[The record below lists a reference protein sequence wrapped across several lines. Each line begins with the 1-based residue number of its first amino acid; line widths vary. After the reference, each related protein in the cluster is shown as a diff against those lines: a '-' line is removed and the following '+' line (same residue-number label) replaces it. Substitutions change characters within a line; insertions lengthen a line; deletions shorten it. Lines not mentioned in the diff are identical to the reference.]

1 MDVKMLAALMRSQ
14 LTSSLFSES
23 SSTEGAGSEFTML
36 LSQVIAQSAGQK
48 APGTTDTTNTT
59 SNTLESLS
67 MKLPYS
73 LRTPEMRSNPLGR
86 VSNPTEFD
94 SMIEKTAMKHGVDPA
109 LVRAVVRQ
117 ESGFNPY
124 ATSPVGAGGLMQ
136 LMPAT
141 ARGLGV
147 SNVYDPA
154 QNLDGGVRYLK
165 QMLNKYDG
173 NVSLALAAYNAGP
186 GNVDKY
192 GGIPPFRETRNYV
205 SKIMSSMA

>member
-1 MDVKMLAALMRSQ
+1 MDVKLLSALMRSQ
-14 LTSSLFSES
+14 LSTSLFSDS
-23 SSTEGAGSEFTML
+23 ASTGEADGEFTML
-36 LSQVIAQSAGQK
+36 LSQVLAQTASK
-48 APGTTDTTNTT
+48 T
-59 SNTLESLS
+59 SGKTGMQPNANTLESLT

-73 LRTPEMRSNPLGR
+73 LRMPDMRTNPLGR
-86 VSNPTEFD
+86 TGSPTEFD
-94 SMIEKTAMKHGVDPA
+94 DLIEQTARKHGVDSS

-117 ESGFNPY
+117 ESGFNAL

-147 SNVYDPA
+147 TNVYDPA

-173 NVSLALAAYNAGP
+173 DVSLALAAYNAGP

-205 SKIMSSMA
+205 SKIMSTLA

>member
-1 MDVKMLAALMRSQ
+1 MDVKLLAALMRSQ
-14 LTSSLFSES
+14 LSTSLFADNA
-23 SSTEGAGSEFTML
+23 STGGADGEFTML
-36 LSQVIAQSAGQK
+36 LSQVLAQSAASK
-48 APGTTDTTNTT
+48 TSGTTGVASNT
-59 SNTLESLS
+59 NTLESLT

-73 LRTPEMRSNPLGR
+73 LRMPEMRTNPLGR
-86 VSNPTEFD
+86 TGNPTEFD
-94 SMIEKTAMKHGVDPA
+94 ELIERTAQKHGVDPT

-117 ESGFNPY
+117 ESGFNAY

-147 SNVYDPA
+147 TNVYDPA

-173 NVSLALAAYNAGP
+173 DVSLALAAYNAGP

-205 SKIMSSMA
+205 SKIMSTLG